1 MVRAGAARGLHI
13 SNGKEIVNFDLSNGI
28 GENVHCT
35 DCTGRVGNL
44 GLATLFFN
52 KRNINMTKGLLDLL
66 VEAK

>member
-1 MVRAGAARGLHI
+1 MARAGAARGLHI
-13 SNGKEIVNFDLSNGI
+13 SNGKEVVNFDLPNGI
-28 GENVHCT
+28 EKNVHCI
-35 DCTGRVGNL
+35 DCTGCVGNL